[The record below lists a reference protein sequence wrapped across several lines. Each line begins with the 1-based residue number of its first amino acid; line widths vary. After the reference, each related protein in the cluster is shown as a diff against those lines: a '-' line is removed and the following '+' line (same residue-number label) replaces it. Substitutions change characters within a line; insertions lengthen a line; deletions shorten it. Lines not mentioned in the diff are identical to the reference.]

1 MDVVWGI
8 LKRNVKNGNP
18 KNYDELKKF
27 HIEELSEISPDH
39 LKRIKKCIE
48 IQGSRLEDYCLN
60 QIKKEIKK
68 SAKNLMNTM
77 KKMIQ

>member
-1 MDVVWGI
+1 MEI
-8 LKRNVKNGNP
+8 LKITMN
-18 KNYDELKKF
+18 LKKF
-27 HIEELSEISPDH
+27 HIEELSEISPDY

-48 IQGSRLEDYCLN
+48 IQGNRLEDHRLN

>member
-8 LKRNVKNGNP
+8 LKRNIKNGNP

-48 IQGSRLEDYCLN
+48 IQGNRLEDYRLN

-68 SAKNLMNTM
+68 STKNLMNTM